1 KKPHTK
7 MSQSMLE
14 QRKHEAYSQLG
25 KKDGEARDE
34 QLAREGYRTA
44 EQPHKEYDNGVI
56 DEELDE
62 KKAKEDEDDYRN
74 HTYPMHK
81 KSA

>member
-1 KKPHTK
+1 MKKQGHCITQALPKKPHTK

-62 KKAKEDEDDYRN
+62 KKSKRR
-74 HTYPMHK
+74 
-81 KSA
+81 